1 MEKSNKIYMIVIFV
15 CAALVIGL
23 CGYAIITHKDE
34 KISDAIKFKNEYEA
48 LNDVVNEATDNKY
61 IEVNIDEENPMVYKT
76 GKEIL
81 DVLKNEDAIIYFGFA
96 ACPWCRNAV
105 PVLLD
110 AAKELNVDKIYY
122 VDILDIRDT
131 YKFSGS
137 IEPEQTKKGTDAYY
151 EILKFLDKKLEKFYV
166 KDEAGNM
173 YDTGVK
179 RLYAPTVVG
188 VKGGK
193 VVGFHESTIE
203 SQTDPYKLLD
213 EKGKSELK
221 NEYKK
226 IIESVN
232 EKNNVCK
239 DKDGTC

>member
-23 CGYAIITHKDE
+23 CGYAIITHKEE

-48 LNDVVNEATDNKY
+48 LNELVNENSEEKY
-61 IEVNIDEENPMVYKT
+61 VNVEIPEENPIVYKT
-76 GKEIL
+76 GKEMVDI
-81 DVLKNEDAIIYFGFA
+81 LKNEDAVIYFGFA

-105 PVLLD
+105 PVLID
-110 AAKELNVDKIYY
+110 TAKELNVEKIYY
-122 VDILDIRDT
+122 VDILDMRDT

-166 KDEAGNM
+166 KDDAGNM

-188 VKGGK
+188 VKDGK
-193 VVGFHESTIE
+193 VVGFHVATVE
-203 SQTDPYKLLD
+203 SQTDPYETLTDKQK
-213 EKGKSELK
+213 EELK
-221 NEYKK
+221 KEYKT
-226 IIESVN
+226 IIEAVN
-232 EKNNVCK
+232 KKDNVCK
-239 DKDGTC
+239 DNSAC

>member
-48 LNDVVNEATDNKY
+48 LNGVVNEATDNKY

-81 DVLKNEDAIIYFGFA
+81 DVLKNEDAIIYFGFV

-110 AAKELNVDKIYY
+110 IANEMNVEKIYY
-122 VDILDIRDT
+122 VDILDMRDT

-151 EILKFLDKKLEKFYV
+151 KILKFLDKKLEKFYV

-203 SQTDPYKLLD
+203 SQTDPYELLD

-221 NEYKK
+221 NE
-226 IIESVN
+226 
-232 EKNNVCK
+232 
-239 DKDGTC
+239 

>member
-48 LNDVVNEATDNKY
+48 LNGVVNEATDNKY

-203 SQTDPYKLLD
+203 SQTDPYELLD
-213 EKGKSELK
+213 ENGKSELK

>member
-203 SQTDPYKLLD
+203 SQTDPYELLD
-213 EKGKSELK
+213 ENGKSELK

>member
-1 MEKSNKIYMIVIFV
+1 MIVIFV

-151 EILKFLDKKLEKFYV
+151 EIFKFLDKKLEKFYV

-193 VVGFHESTIE
+193 IVGFHESTIE
-203 SQTDPYKLLD
+203 SQTDPYELLD

>member
-1 MEKSNKIYMIVIFV
+1 MEKSNKIYMIIIFV

-23 CGYAIITHKDE
+23 CGYAIITHKEE
-34 KISDAIKFKNEYEA
+34 KISDAMKFKNEYEA
-48 LNDVVNEATDNKY
+48 LNELVNENSEEKY
-61 IEVNIDEENPMVYKT
+61 VNVEISEENPIVYKT

-105 PVLLD
+105 PVLID
-110 AAKELNVDKIYY
+110 TAKELNVEKIYY
-122 VDILDIRDT
+122 VDILDMRDT

-151 EILKFLDKKLEKFYV
+151 EILKFLDKKLDKFYV
-166 KDEAGNM
+166 TDDAGNM

-188 VKGGK
+188 VKDGK
-193 VVGFHESTIE
+193 VVGFHVATVE
-203 SQTDPYKLLD
+203 SQTNPYETLTDKQK
-213 EKGKSELK
+213 EELK
-221 NEYKK
+221 KEYKT
-226 IIESVN
+226 IIEAVN
-232 EKNNVCK
+232 KKDNVCK
-239 DKDGTC
+239 DDNAC

>member
-48 LNDVVNEATDNKY
+48 LNELVNENSEEKY
-61 IEVNIDEENPMVYKT
+61 VNVEIPEENPIVYKT
-76 GKEIL
+76 GKEIV
-81 DVLKNEDAIIYFGFA
+81 DILKNEDAVIYFGFA

-105 PVLLD
+105 PVLID
-110 AAKELNVDKIYY
+110 TAKELNVEKIYY
-122 VDILDIRDT
+122 VDILDMRDT

-166 KDEAGNM
+166 KDDAGNM

-188 VKGGK
+188 VKDGK
-193 VVGFHESTIE
+193 VVGFHVATVE
-203 SQTDPYKLLD
+203 SQTDPYETLTDKQK
-213 EKGKSELK
+213 EELK
-221 NEYKK
+221 KEYKT
-226 IIESVN
+226 IIEAVN
-232 EKNNVCK
+232 KKDNVCK
-239 DKDGTC
+239 DNSAC

>member
-1 MEKSNKIYMIVIFV
+1 MEKSNKIYLTIIIICAILVVGV
-15 CAALVIGL
+15 CA
-23 CGYAIITHKDE
+23 YAIINHKEE
-34 KISDAIKFKNEYEA
+34 KVTDAMKFKNEYES
-48 LNDVVNEATDNKY
+48 LNGVVNEATENEY

-105 PVLLD
+105 SVLLD

-203 SQTDPYKLLD
+203 SQTDPYELLD
-213 EKGKSELK
+213 EKGKTELK

-226 IIESVN
+226 LIESVN
-232 EKNNVCK
+232 EKNNVCN

>member
-34 KISDAIKFKNEYEA
+34 KISDAIKFKNEYES
-48 LNDVVNEATDNKY
+48 LNGVVNEATDNKY
-61 IEVNIDEENPMVYKT
+61 IEVSIDEENPMVYKT

-81 DVLKNEDAIIYFGFA
+81 DVFKNEDAVIYFGFA

-110 AAKELNVDKIYY
+110 AAKELDVDKIYY
-122 VDILDIRDT
+122 VDILNIRDT

-151 EILKFLDKKLEKFYV
+151 EIIKFLDKKLEKFYV

-203 SQTDPYKLLD
+203 SQTDPYELLD

>member
-1 MEKSNKIYMIVIFV
+1 MIVIFV

>member
-193 VVGFHESTIE
+193 IVGFHESTIE
-203 SQTDPYKLLD
+203 SQTDPYELLD

-239 DKDGTC
+239 DKNGTC

>member
-34 KISDAIKFKNEYEA
+34 KISDAIKFKNEYET
-48 LNDVVNEATDNKY
+48 LNGVVNEATDNKY

-188 VKGGK
+188 VKDGK

-203 SQTDPYKLLD
+203 SQTDPYELLD

>member
-1 MEKSNKIYMIVIFV
+1 MEKSNKIYMIVIIV

-34 KISDAIKFKNEYEA
+34 KISDAMKFKNEYEA
-48 LNDVVNEATDNKY
+48 LNELVNENSNEEY
-61 IEVNIDEENPMVYKT
+61 VNVEIPEENPIAYKT

-105 PVLLD
+105 PVLID
-110 AAKELNVDKIYY
+110 VAKEMKQDKVYY

-151 EILKFLDKKLEKFYV
+151 EILEFLDDYLEEFYV
-166 KDEAGNM
+166 KDDAGNM

-188 VKGGK
+188 VKDGK
-193 VVGFHESTIE
+193 VVGIHVATVE
-203 SQTDPYKLLD
+203 SQTNPYEVLTAKQKD
-213 EKGKSELK
+213 ELK
-221 NEYKK
+221 SAYKK
-226 IIESVN
+226 IIEDVN
-232 EKNNVCK
+232 KKENSKCT
-239 DKDGTC
+239 DKKTC

>member
-34 KISDAIKFKNEYEA
+34 KISDAMKFKNEYEA
-48 LNDVVNEATDNKY
+48 LNELVNENSNEKY
-61 IEVNIDEENPMVYKT
+61 VNVEIPEENPIVYKT

-81 DVLKNEDAIIYFGFA
+81 EVLKNEDAIIYFGFA

-105 PVLLD
+105 PVLID
-110 AAKELNVDKIYY
+110 VAKEMKQDKVYY

-137 IEPEQTKKGTDAYY
+137 IQPEQTKKGTDAYY
-151 EILKFLDKKLEKFYV
+151 EILEFLDDYLEEFYV
-166 KDEAGNM
+166 KDDAGNM

-179 RLYAPTVVG
+179 RIYAPTVVG
-188 VKGGK
+188 VKDGK
-193 VVGFHESTIE
+193 VVGIHVATVE
-203 SQTDPYKLLD
+203 SQTNPYEVLTAKQKD
-213 EKGKSELK
+213 ELK
-221 NEYKK
+221 SAYKK
-226 IIESVN
+226 IIEDVN
-232 EKNNVCK
+232 KKENSKCT
-239 DKDGTC
+239 DKKTC

>member
-34 KISDAIKFKNEYEA
+34 KISDAIKFKNEYET
-48 LNDVVNEATDNKY
+48 LNGVVNEATDNKY
-61 IEVNIDEENPMVYKT
+61 IEVSIDEENPMVYKT

-81 DVLKNEDAIIYFGFA
+81 DVFKNEDAVIYFGFA

-110 AAKELNVDKIYY
+110 AAKELDVDKIYY
-122 VDILDIRDT
+122 VDILNIRDT

-203 SQTDPYKLLD
+203 SQTDPYELLD

>member
-34 KISDAIKFKNEYEA
+34 KISDAIKFKNEYET
-48 LNDVVNEATDNKY
+48 LNGVVNEATDNKY

-203 SQTDPYKLLD
+203 SQTDPYELLD

>member
-1 MEKSNKIYMIVIFV
+1 MEKSNKIYLGIILV
-15 CAALVIGL
+15 CTVLVIGL
-23 CGYAIITHKDE
+23 CVYAIATHKEE
-34 KISDAIKFKNEYEA
+34 KLTDALKFKKEYES
-48 LNDVVNEATDNKY
+48 LNEVVNENNEKQY
-61 IEVNIDEENPMVYKT
+61 MEIFIDEENPIVYKT
-76 GKEIL
+76 GQEI
-81 DVLKNEDAIIYFGFA
+81 VEIMKNEDAIIYFGFA
-96 ACPWCRNAV
+96 TCPWCRNAV

-151 EILKFLDKKLEKFYV
+151 NILKILDKKLDKFYV

-188 VKGGK
+188 VKDGK
-193 VVGFHESTIE
+193 VVGIHVATVE
-203 SQTDPYKLLD
+203 SQTNPYEVLTAKQKD
-213 EKGKSELK
+213 ELK
-221 NEYKK
+221 SAYKK
-226 IIESVN
+226 IIEDVN
-232 EKNNVCK
+232 KKENSKCT
-239 DKDGTC
+239 DKKTC

>member
-34 KISDAIKFKNEYEA
+34 KISDAIKFKNEYES
-48 LNDVVNEATDNKY
+48 LNGVVNEATDNKY
-61 IEVNIDEENPMVYKT
+61 IEVSIDEENPMVYKT
-76 GKEIL
+76 GKEIV
-81 DVLKNEDAIIYFGFA
+81 DVFKNEDAVIYFGFA

-110 AAKELNVDKIYY
+110 AAKELDVDKIYY
-122 VDILDIRDT
+122 VDILNIRDT

-203 SQTDPYKLLD
+203 SQTDPYELLD

>member
-23 CGYAIITHKDE
+23 CGYAIITHKEE

-48 LNDVVNEATDNKY
+48 LNELVNENSEEKY
-61 IEVNIDEENPMVYKT
+61 VNVEIPEENPIVYKT
-76 GKEIL
+76 GKEIV
-81 DVLKNEDAIIYFGFA
+81 DILKNEDAVIYFGFA

-105 PVLLD
+105 PVLID
-110 AAKELNVDKIYY
+110 TAKELNVEKIYY
-122 VDILDIRDT
+122 VDILDMRDT

-166 KDEAGNM
+166 KDDAGNM

-188 VKGGK
+188 VKDGK
-193 VVGFHESTIE
+193 VVGFHVATVE
-203 SQTDPYKLLD
+203 SQTDPYETLTDKQK
-213 EKGKSELK
+213 EELK
-221 NEYKK
+221 KEYKT
-226 IIESVN
+226 IIEAVN
-232 EKNNVCK
+232 KKDNVCK
-239 DKDGTC
+239 DNSAC

>member
-48 LNDVVNEATDNKY
+48 LNELVNENSDEKY
-61 IEVNIDEENPMVYKT
+61 VNVEISEKNPIVYKT

-81 DVLKNEDAIIYFGFA
+81 EVLKNEDAIIYFGFA

-110 AAKELNVDKIYY
+110 IANEMNVEKIYY
-122 VDILDIRDT
+122 VDILNIRDT

-137 IEPEQTKKGTDAYY
+137 IEPELTKKGTDAYY
-151 EILKFLDKKLEKFYV
+151 EIVKFLDKYLKKFYV
-166 KDEAGNM
+166 NDDAGNM

-188 VKGGK
+188 VKNGK
-193 VVGFHESTIE
+193 VVGFHEATVE
-203 SQTDPYKLLD
+203 SQTDPYEVLTDKQK
-213 EKGKSELK
+213 EELK
-221 NEYKK
+221 KEYKT
-226 IIESVN
+226 IIEAVN
-232 EKNNVCK
+232 KKDNVCK
-239 DKDGTC
+239 DNTAC

>member
-61 IEVNIDEENPMVYKT
+61 IKVNIDEENPMVYKT

-193 VVGFHESTIE
+193 IVGFHESTIE
-203 SQTDPYKLLD
+203 SQTDPYELLD

>member
-48 LNDVVNEATDNKY
+48 LNGVVNEATDNKY

-137 IEPEQTKKGTDAYY
+137 IEPEQTKNGTDAYY

-203 SQTDPYKLLD
+203 SQTDPYELLD

>member
-61 IEVNIDEENPMVYKT
+61 IEVNIDEENPMFYKT

-122 VDILDIRDT
+122 VDILDMRDT

-193 VVGFHESTIE
+193 IVGFHESTIE
-203 SQTDPYKLLD
+203 SQTDPYELLD

>member
-1 MEKSNKIYMIVIFV
+1 MIVIFV

-48 LNDVVNEATDNKY
+48 LNGVVNEATDNKY

-137 IEPEQTKKGTDAYY
+137 IEPEQTKNGTDAYY

-203 SQTDPYKLLD
+203 SQTDPYELLD

>member
-23 CGYAIITHKDE
+23 CGYAIITHKEE

-48 LNDVVNEATDNKY
+48 LNELVNENSEEKY
-61 IEVNIDEENPMVYKT
+61 VNVEIPEENPIVYKT
-76 GKEIL
+76 GKEIV
-81 DVLKNEDAIIYFGFA
+81 DILKNEDAVIYFGFA

-105 PVLLD
+105 PVLID
-110 AAKELNVDKIYY
+110 TAKELNVEKIYY
-122 VDILDIRDT
+122 VDILDMRDT

-151 EILKFLDKKLEKFYV
+151 EILKFLDKKLDKFYV
-166 KDEAGNM
+166 TDDAGNM

-188 VKGGK
+188 VKDGK
-193 VVGFHESTIE
+193 VVGFHVATVE
-203 SQTDPYKLLD
+203 SQTNPYETLTDKQK
-213 EKGKSELK
+213 EELK
-221 NEYKK
+221 KEYKT
-226 IIESVN
+226 IIEAVN
-232 EKNNVCK
+232 KKDNVCK
-239 DKDGTC
+239 DDNAC

>member
-203 SQTDPYKLLD
+203 SQTDPYELLD